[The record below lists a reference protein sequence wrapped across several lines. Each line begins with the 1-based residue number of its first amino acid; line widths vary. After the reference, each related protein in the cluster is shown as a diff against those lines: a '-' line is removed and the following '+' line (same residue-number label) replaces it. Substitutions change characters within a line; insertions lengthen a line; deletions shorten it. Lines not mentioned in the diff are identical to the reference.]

1 MLAPNLLCSPPAFLP
16 IVIEKR
22 NYGLR
27 SASQQASADLPANQ
41 KALGVRV
48 VPKLLS
54 RQKTAA
60 APFANQG

>member
-1 MLAPNLLCSPPAFLP
+1 
-16 IVIEKR
+16 VIEKR

-41 KALGVRV
+41 KALGLRV